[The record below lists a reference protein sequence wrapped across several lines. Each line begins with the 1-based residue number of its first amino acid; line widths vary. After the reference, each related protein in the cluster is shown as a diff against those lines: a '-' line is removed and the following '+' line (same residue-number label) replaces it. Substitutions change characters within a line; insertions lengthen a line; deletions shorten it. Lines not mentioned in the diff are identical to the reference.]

1 MSLQIDNKYL
11 CTEIFSDSVF
21 ATKNFFDLYFEGEC
35 AVDDAQKESIL
46 VRAATD
52 TIPYY
57 TIL

>member
-1 MSLQIDNKYL
+1 MQ
-11 CTEIFSDSVF
+11 IFSDFVF
-21 ATKNFFDLYFEGEC
+21 AMKNFFDLIFEGES

-46 VRAATD
+46 VCAATD